1 MSRIESLSDLQKAI
15 LSLLKQGKST
25 LTELSEAL
33 DVSFEAV
40 RRQVHWMHQ
49 QGFVER
55 NLDRRKTVGRPQ
67 SRYTLTPE
75 GEHLFP
81 KSYDDLAVE
90 LIDHVA
96 ERLGAP
102 ALEAVLESFIEARV
116 RRWEPAMEGKSLPE
130 RLSVLQEIYRED
142 DPHTSVESGPDGYRL
157 VERDCPFLSV
167 ANRRPALCQVTES
180 TLSRLLGH
188 KVVREEKFQEG
199 HGRCVFRVL
208 EPLSEEANE
217 FPDRNGSS
225 APSQ

>member
-25 LTELSEAL
+25 LAELSETL

-49 QGFVER
+49 QGFVDR
-55 NLDRRKTVGRPQ
+55 NLDRRKSVGRPQ

-96 ERLGAP
+96 ERLGTP

-157 VERDCPFLSV
+157 IERDCPFFNI
-167 ANRRPALCQVTES
+167 ANRRPALCQVTEG

-188 KVVREEKFQEG
+188 EVVREEKFQEG

-208 EPLSEEANE
+208 EPLRKDPSPVGEYKD
-217 FPDRNGSS
+217 PSS
-225 APSQ
+225 PE

>member
-1 MSRIESLSDLQKAI
+1 VSRIESLSDLQKAI

-25 LTELSEAL
+25 LAELSETL

-49 QGFVER
+49 QGFVDR
-55 NLDRRKTVGRPQ
+55 NLDRRKSVGRPQ

-96 ERLGAP
+96 ERLGTP

-116 RRWEPAMEGKSLPE
+116 RRWEPSMEGKSLPE

-157 VERDCPFLSV
+157 IERDCPFFNI
-167 ANRRPALCQVTES
+167 ANRRPALCQVTEG

-188 KVVREEKFQEG
+188 EVVREEKFQEG

-208 EPLSEEANE
+208 EPLRKDPSPVGEYKD
-217 FPDRNGSS
+217 PSS
-225 APSQ
+225 PE

>member
-1 MSRIESLSDLQKAI
+1 VSRIESLSDLQKAI

-25 LTELSEAL
+25 LAELSETL

-49 QGFVER
+49 QGFVDR
-55 NLDRRKTVGRPQ
+55 NLDRRKSVGRPQ

-96 ERLGAP
+96 ERLGTP

-157 VERDCPFLSV
+157 IERDCPFFNI
-167 ANRRPALCQVTES
+167 ANRRPALCQVTEG

-188 KVVREEKFQEG
+188 EVIREEKFQEG
-199 HGRCVFRVL
+199 HGRCVFRVM
-208 EPLSEEANE
+208 EPLRRNSSRVSEYKD
-217 FPDRNGSS
+217 PSS
-225 APSQ
+225 PE

>member
-1 MSRIESLSDLQKAI
+1 VSRIESLSDLQKAI

-25 LTELSEAL
+25 LAELSETL

-49 QGFVER
+49 QGFVDR
-55 NLDRRKTVGRPQ
+55 NLDRRKSVGRPQ

-96 ERLGAP
+96 ERLGTP

-157 VERDCPFLSV
+157 IERDCPFFNI
-167 ANRRPALCQVTES
+167 ANRRPALCQVTEG

-188 KVVREEKFQEG
+188 EVVREEKFQEG

-208 EPLSEEANE
+208 EPLRKDPSPVGEYKD
-217 FPDRNGSS
+217 PSS
-225 APSQ
+225 PE

>member
-25 LTELSEAL
+25 LAELSETL

-49 QGFVER
+49 QGFVDR
-55 NLDRRKTVGRPQ
+55 NLDRRKSVGRPQ

-96 ERLGAP
+96 ERLGMP

-116 RRWEPAMEGKSLPE
+116 RRWEPAMKGKSLPE

-157 VERDCPFLSV
+157 IERDCPFFNV
-167 ANRRPALCQVTES
+167 ANRRPALCQVTEG

-188 KVVREEKFQEG
+188 EVVREEKFQEG
-199 HGRCVFRVL
+199 HGRCVFRVK
-208 EPLSEEANE
+208 EPLRKDPSPAGEYK
-217 FPDRNGSS
+217 
-225 APSQ
+225 APSSPE